1 MIFKQYE
8 ASTKLLLSRDAP
20 VNASKILESEA
31 HEFQAKYSREA
42 SQADHQTWGSSSSSG
57 YWQETDHWKTSWSSK
72 WSHNTAWSSN
82 DRWSQ
87 APKEEEAES
96 DDDAWGKWKAPKEPP
111 KEQTEVPEPEAK
123 RPRLAEQSGQPPPAS
138 TTHDKVLLAWKRKES
153 TRQAGIFYYINM
165 VTNETQVEPPEP
177 WVKRQSTRD
186 PRISFYWNP
195 QTNETSLDPPD
206 I

>member
-1 MIFKQYE
+1 MYFRQYE

-31 HEFQAKYSREA
+31 HEFQAKNSREA
-42 SQADHQTWGSSSSSG
+42 LLLEVFLVHRPFVGMQGIQHVQHHAACKASQAGHQTWGSSSSSG

-123 RPRLAEQSGQPPPAS
+123 RHTSGGFQ
-138 TTHDKVLLAWKRKES
+138 L
-153 TRQAGIFYYINM
+153 
-165 VTNETQVEPPEP
+165 
-177 WVKRQSTRD
+177 
-186 PRISFYWNP
+186 
-195 QTNETSLDPPD
+195 
-206 I
+206 